1 MRSLRVLMAAMQLRG
16 APGDDVFRSASARA
30 ATCAADTPSSARF
43 KQGDDFW
50 VVKREPGSERA
61 DLPIFAARAG
71 AVDLAIAPPRVAPT
85 REDVA
90 GAEGVFLVSDVL
102 SGAECDAI
110 VGLSEAMGYTEDA
123 PVSLG
128 RDVRRNENCVW
139 IADERTLNGVVYAR
153 AAPLLPPFVE
163 LTSRGGD
170 ALRVGPLAG
179 LNARWR
185 LYKYA
190 EADVFRA
197 HTDGGWPGSG
207 LRADGRLARDLHDGD
222 RFSWLTFLLYLND
235 DFDGGDTVF
244 YAPGGA
250 PAARVRPKKGAAL
263 CFFHGHH
270 PLSPLHEGALVTR
283 GVKYVARTDV
293 LYMNG
298 DLS

>member
-1 MRSLRVLMAAMQLRG
+1 MAAMQLRG
-16 APGDDVFRSASARA
+16 APGDDVFRSASSRA

-71 AVDLAIAPPRVAPT
+71 AVDLAASPPGVAPT

-90 GAEGVFLVSDVL
+90 GAEGVFLVSNVL

-110 VGLSEAMGYTEDA
+110 VALSEAMGYTEDA

-139 IADERTLNGVVYAR
+139 IADEPTLNGVVYAR

-163 LTSRGGD
+163 LTSRRGD

-185 LYKYA
+185 PTSTRGRRLTA
-190 EADVFRA
+190 A
-197 HTDGGWPGSG
+197 HG
-207 LRADGRLARDLHDGD
+207 RRLARLGPA
-222 RFSWLTFLLYLND
+222 R
-235 DFDGGDTVF
+235 GR
-244 YAPGGA
+244 
-250 PAARVRPKKGAAL
+250 AARARPARRR
-263 CFFHGHH
+263 
-270 PLSPLHEGALVTR
+270 PLLVAHVPPLPQRRL
-283 GVKYVARTDV
+283 
-293 LYMNG
+293 
-298 DLS
+298 